1 VLYRIVYMSRAT
13 DFLTDLEV
21 ENLATQAGER
31 NEAHSINGL
40 LLFDGRRFMQAIEG
54 DKNSVQTLMERIGAD
69 DRHESIVIVSEG
81 RAARRKFSDWSLC
94 YKRVGEG
101 RAAPDYLNQVKA
113 QMAAI
118 PNPALQASFI
128 GFAVLAYNDAP
139 TRKLPTLERVGSA
152 QIAA

>member
-13 DFLTDLEV
+13 SFLTDLEV
-21 ENLATQAGER
+21 EDLARKAGEC
-31 NEAHSINGL
+31 NGAQSITGL

-113 QMAAI
+113 QLAAI

-139 TRKLPTLERVGSA
+139 TRKLPMPETVGSA
-152 QIAA
+152 QCAA